1 MAEERLQKILAR
13 AGFGSRRSCE
23 EFIVSGRV
31 QVNGKKAELGQ
42 KADPYVDA
50 ILLDGTKLPAPKS
63 VRYLAYNKPRFVLC
77 DKVEGDSRRTVY
89 DLVPDSNDLAIV
101 GRLDFE
107 SEGLLLLTND
117 GELTNALTHPRFQHE
132 KEYRVL
138 VAAKPDM
145 KQLETWR
152 RGVVLEDGHRT
163 QPASVSIDST
173 SGKGAWLRVVLKEG
187 HKRQIREIAKT
198 IGMYVVRLVRVRIG
212 TLELGNL
219 KSGLFREL
227 TPIEVNKLK
236 SLLKTKTKKVA
247 D

>member
-1 MAEERLQKILAR
+1 
-13 AGFGSRRSCE
+13 
-23 EFIVSGRV
+23 
-31 QVNGKKAELGQ
+31 
-42 KADPYVDA
+42 
-50 ILLDGTKLPAPKS
+50 
-63 VRYLAYNKPRFVLC
+63 
-77 DKVEGDSRRTVY
+77 VEGDSRRTVY
-89 DLVPDSNDLAIV
+89 DLVPDSSDLAIV

-138 VAAKPDM
+138 VAARPDT

-198 IGMYVVRLVRVRIG
+198 IGVYVVRLVRVRIG
-212 TLELGNL
+212 TLELGSL
-219 KSGLFREL
+219 KSGLVREL

-236 SLLKTKTKKVA
+236 SLVKTKAKKVA